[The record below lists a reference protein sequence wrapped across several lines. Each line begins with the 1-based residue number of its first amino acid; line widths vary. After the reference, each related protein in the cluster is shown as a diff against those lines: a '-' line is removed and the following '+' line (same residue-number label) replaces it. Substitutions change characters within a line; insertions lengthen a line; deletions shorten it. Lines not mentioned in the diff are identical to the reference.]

1 MPGGKLNLLLRSCH
15 VSNPTFRSKYDPAL
29 GGHAPGDLRDVFCE
43 AVEVYEKRGEFPRV
57 VTLREQRVP
66 LAYVCAL
73 LRNCVDV
80 LPRSVAD
87 TFEELGLL
95 AYTETCDV
103 VSEIPFSYAG
113 AARFLKATLAKA

>member
-1 MPGGKLNLLLRSCH
+1 M
-15 VSNPTFRSKYDPAL
+15 
-29 GGHAPGDLRDVFCE
+29 
-43 AVEVYEKRGEFPRV
+43 
-57 VTLREQRVP
+57 P
-66 LAYVCAL
+66 LAYLCAL

-87 TFEELGLL
+87 TFEDLGL